1 MSVSIE
7 QCQKQE
13 KSRLAACR
21 QSWIFLVFDRAKARE
36 REGAKQLPA
45 CTAELDRD
53 RTKARE
59 QEGAK
64 QLPACTAKL
73 DRDRAKAR
81 EQEGAKQ
88 LPACTAKLER
98 DRAKAREREQRKVEK
113 KKRKQV
119 ITCELEWDMMFIN

>member
-1 MSVSIE
+1 M
-7 QCQKQE
+7 
-13 KSRLAACR
+13 
-21 QSWIFLVFDRAKARE
+21 FLIGRKPESGKVRSSFLR
-36 REGAKQLPA
+36 G
-45 CTAELDRD
+45 TAE
-53 RTKARE
+53 
-59 QEGAK
+59 
-64 QLPACTAKL
+64 L

-81 EQEGAKQ
+81 EQEGVKQ

>member
-36 REGAKQLPA
+36 QEGAKQLPA
-45 CTAELDRD
+45 CTAELD
-53 RTKARE
+53 
-59 QEGAK
+59 
-64 QLPACTAKL
+64 
-73 DRDRAKAR
+73 
-81 EQEGAKQ
+81 
-88 LPACTAKLER
+88 R

>member
-64 QLPACTAKL
+64 QLPACTAEL

-81 EQEGAKQ
+81 EQEGASQ
-88 LPACTAKLER
+88 LPTWHCERRSALRKQRAGKL
-98 DRAKAREREQRKVEK
+98 
-113 KKRKQV
+113 KRKK
-119 ITCELEWDMMFIN
+119 ESR

>member
-53 RTKARE
+53 R
-59 QEGAK
+59 
-64 QLPACTAKL
+64 
-73 DRDRAKAR
+73 AKAR

-98 DRAKAREREQRKVEK
+98 DRAKAESRKVEK

>member
-36 REGAKQLPA
+36 REGALQLPACTAELDQDRAKAREREGALQLPA

-53 RTKARE
+53 RAE
-59 QEGAK
+59 AES
-64 QLPACTAKL
+64 
-73 DRDRAKAR
+73 
-81 EQEGAKQ
+81 
-88 LPACTAKLER
+88 
-98 DRAKAREREQRKVEK
+98 RKVEK

-119 ITCELEWDMMFIN
+119 ITCE

>member
-1 MSVSIE
+1 MFVSIE

-13 KSRLAACR
+13 KFRLAACR

-36 REGAKQLPA
+36 REGAWQLPA

-53 RTKARE
+53 RAKARE
-59 QEGAK
+59 REGAW
-64 QLPACTAKL
+64 QLPACTAEL

-81 EQEGAKQ
+81 EREGALQ
-88 LPACTAKLER
+88 LPACTAELDR
-98 DRAKAREREQRKVEK
+98 DRAEAESRKVEK

-119 ITCELEWDMMFIN
+119 ITCE

>member
-36 REGAKQLPA
+36 
-45 CTAELDRD
+45 
-53 RTKARE
+53 

-64 QLPACTAKL
+64 QLPA
-73 DRDRAKAR
+73 
-81 EQEGAKQ
+81 G
-88 LPACTAKLER
+88 TAKLER